1 MSNDLNATKNKDKKK
16 MTNKCI
22 QQHNCVHEWTDDYID
37 IHPEKMI
44 RIFYCIKCEY
54 TKKN

>member
-22 QQHNCVHEWTDDYID
+22 QKQKCVHEWTDDYID